1 MVWDLGKA
9 MRKKEEF
16 ESARLMDFDFRQRA
30 RATKLLAH
38 AYKLDEETVVRE
50 IAILTSNGILDLVAA
65 STGRSLEEVSAEYDR
80 CLSEARKQLIVERG
94 DPTPNRLG

>member
-30 RATKLLAH
+30 RATRLLAQT
-38 AYKLDEETVVRE
+38 YKLDEDAVVRE
-50 IAILTSNGILDLVAA
+50 IAVLPENGVLEFVAA
-65 STGRSLEEVSAEYDR
+65 STGRSSEEISTEYAR